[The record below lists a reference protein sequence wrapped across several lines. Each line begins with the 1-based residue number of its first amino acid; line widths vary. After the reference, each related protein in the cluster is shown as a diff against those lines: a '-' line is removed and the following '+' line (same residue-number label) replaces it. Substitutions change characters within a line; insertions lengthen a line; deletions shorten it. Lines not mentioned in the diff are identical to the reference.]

1 MNRYRL
7 QLLAAVMMAMGFVAL
22 IGWAGDYD
30 WSEQQILRM
39 TYEEYD
45 WVKDT
50 LTKLN
55 GREPS
60 EREMAH
66 WWYEYHEE
74 RP

>member
-1 MNRYRL
+1 MDKYRL
-7 QLLAAVMMAMGFVAL
+7 QLLAAVMMVMGFVAL

-39 TYEEYD
+39 SYEEYD

-66 WWYEYHEE
+66 WWYDHRGE
-74 RP
+74 RR

>member
-7 QLLAAVMMAMGFVAL
+7 QLLAAVMMVMGFVAL

-66 WWYEYHEE
+66 WWYEHHEE

>member
-1 MNRYRL
+1 MDKYRL
-7 QLLAAVMMAMGFVAL
+7 QLLAAVMMVIGFVAL
-22 IGWAGDYD
+22 AGWAGDYD

-66 WWYEYHEE
+66 WWYDHRGE
-74 RP
+74 RR

>member
-1 MNRYRL
+1 MSKYRL
-7 QLLAAVMMAMGFVAL
+7 QLLAAVMMVMGFMAL

-30 WSEQQILRM
+30 WSEQVILRM

-66 WWYEYHEE
+66 WWAEHHGEK
-74 RP
+74 P